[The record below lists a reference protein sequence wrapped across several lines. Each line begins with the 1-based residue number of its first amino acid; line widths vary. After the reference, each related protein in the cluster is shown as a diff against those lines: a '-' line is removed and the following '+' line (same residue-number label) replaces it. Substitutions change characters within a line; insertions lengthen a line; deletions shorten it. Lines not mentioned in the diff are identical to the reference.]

1 MMKGYE
7 IDFKGCKTYW
17 DMYEQIING
26 MGFPAWCGKNP
37 DAIWDM
43 LSSHI
48 RTPAIIYLKGLD
60 GLPKALDEQKDIIL
74 AIFGRTH
81 EWYNEIGEYV
91 EIKSV

>member
-60 GLPKALDEQKDIIL
+60 GLPKALDEKKDIIL

-81 EWYNEIGEYV
+81 EW
-91 EIKSV
+91 

>member
-1 MMKGYE
+1 MKGYE
-7 IDFKGCKTYW
+7 IDFKDCKTYW

-60 GLPKALDEQKDIIL
+60 GLPKALDEQKDIVL

-91 EIKSV
+91 EIRSV

>member
-7 IDFKGCKTYW
+7 IDFKGCKTY
-17 DMYEQIING
+17 
-26 MGFPAWCGKNP
+26 
-37 DAIWDM
+37 WDM

-91 EIKSV
+91 EIRSV

>member
-1 MMKGYE
+1 MS
-7 IDFKGCKTYW
+7 
-17 DMYEQIING
+17 MYEQIING

-91 EIKSV
+91 EIRSV

>member
-1 MMKGYE
+1 MKGYE

-26 MGFPAWCGKNP
+26 MGFPAWCGKNT

-60 GLPKALDEQKDIIL
+60 GLPKALVEQKDIIL

-91 EIKSV
+91 EIRSV

>member
-1 MMKGYE
+1 MMKGYK

-60 GLPKALDEQKDIIL
+60 GLPKALDEQKDIVL

-91 EIKSV
+91 EIRSV